1 MLQVD
6 ALREWLAENFV
17 GCTAPLFEAAGLLV
31 TTFDYH
37 RRKTLKRHHD
47 FDRLMIEK
55 VERGLQQPSW
65 QGFVYVMH
73 WNCGD
78 VSPLYVGKTERCGRK
93 RAVST
98 NIENIRSNDG
108 YFGRWGYSRYY
119 HIGDLSHAMFG
130 GRDEGMFNSDYRRW
144 ADRLFSS
151 DEPPRLRQ
159 KVSVALID
167 WFEGKHGPLRL
178 PLSVR
183 DAEKEII
190 KLAKRLDPKLLNFR
204 WTR

>member
-31 TTFDYH
+31 ATFNYG
-37 RRKTLKRHHD
+37 RRKTLKRHPD

-55 VERGLQQPSW
+55 VERGLRQPSW

-73 WNCGD
+73 WNYGG

-93 RAVST
+93 QVVSS

-108 YFGRWGYSRYY
+108 CFGRWGYSRYY
-119 HIGDLSHAMFG
+119 HIGDLSRAMFG
-130 GRDEGMFNSDYRRW
+130 GRDERKFASKYRRW
-144 ADRLFSS
+144 ADRLLIS

-159 KVSVALID
+159 EVSVALID
-167 WFEGKHGPLRL
+167 WFEGKRGPLRM

-190 KLAKRLDPKLLNFR
+190 KLAKNLDPNLLNWR
-204 WTR
+204 WA